1 MAALG
6 EIAEVVKCQKTS
18 PYMKLLVL
26 LNEDKGGAIHWHIKS
41 TVQDSLS
48 PNFEG
53 KGTIRGCSIKSLSP
67 GGAPEGEG
75 GYLEEEYKRKKWR
88 EKLALAS
95 PAQLEVIS
103 LTRFR

>member
-1 MAALG
+1 
-6 EIAEVVKCQKTS
+6 
-18 PYMKLLVL
+18 MKLLVL

-75 GYLEEEYKRKKWR
+75 GYLEEEHRGNVG

>member
-1 MAALG
+1 MAVFG

-41 TVQDSLS
+41 IVQDSLS
-48 PNFEG
+48 PNFVG

-67 GGAPEGEG
+67 GGAPEGGG
-75 GYLEEEYKRKKWR
+75 GYLEEEHRGNVR

-103 LTRFR
+103 LIRFR